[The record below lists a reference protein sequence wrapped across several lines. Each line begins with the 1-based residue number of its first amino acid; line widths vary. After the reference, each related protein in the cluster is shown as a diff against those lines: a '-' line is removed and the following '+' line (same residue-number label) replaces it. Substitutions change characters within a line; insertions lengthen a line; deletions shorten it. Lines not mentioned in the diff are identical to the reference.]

1 MLNGLIIA
9 VYARFS
15 SANQKDT
22 SIDDQVRLCRDF
34 IDRSGGHVDN
44 ANVLTDYSVSAASIA
59 RAGFERLLLLIERRA
74 IGVVVT
80 ESADRLTR
88 DLGDADR
95 LWKLCAYYNVRLI
108 CVADGI
114 DSARDGA
121 RMAFRFKA
129 MMSDEYLVD
138 LSNKT
143 ARGLEGTALRGH
155 CTGGLPFGYCSRA
168 LFEKSQRDPSGYEI
182 LVDEEKAPLVRR
194 IFELYASGQ
203 SYLSIA
209 RLLNGEKIPPP
220 RASTRR
226 ASRGWCDTT
235 IREMLS
241 NAAYVGQWSFGKKK
255 WRKVPGTNTR
265 RYQKQP
271 AERVKS
277 FERPHLRIV
286 DDELWRRVQER
297 RQGIAAKYASKDR
310 ATPRAA
316 TGLPGRR
323 TSYPFSGLLRC
334 GACGAIMQVIG
345 GSTCRYY
352 RCADAHKRGTCS
364 NRAPIREPVITGL
377 LLAELR
383 AALLSLGG
391 VNYARTRLAEKQAEL
406 AEERGAARRAA
417 EKSLTAR
424 EAEIARLVR
433 FIATTDD
440 DTALAPVR
448 SALADAQRELERTRA
463 AAQMTAEPPVHIELP
478 SDDEIRATVF
488 ELDRLLTANATAAR
502 ELLRQAFK
510 DGRIDLHP
518 EADGA
523 YRIEAVMLPL
533 ALARPLIRRVETKKP
548 RSAEPNEAFVYNHGC
563 AGANR
568 SISTSEDL
576 GFPYRFVVPLPL
588 DRRRLPETW
597 RRRSVN

>member
-1 MLNGLIIA
+1 MIIA

-34 IDRSGGHVDN
+34 LARNDGRVDDT
-44 ANVLTDYSVSAASIA
+44 NVLTDYSVSAASVA
-59 RAGFERLLLLIERRA
+59 RAGFERLLALIERRV
-74 IGVVVT
+74 IDVVVT

-95 LWKLCAYYNVRLI
+95 LWKLCAYREVRVI

-129 MMSDEYLVD
+129 LMSDEYLVD

-143 ARGLEGTALRGH
+143 SRGLEGTALRGH
-155 CTGGLPFGYCSRA
+155 CTGGLPFGYRSEPLYER
-168 LFEKSQRDPSGYEI
+168 SQREPSGYEI
-182 LVDEEKAPLVRR
+182 HVDEEKAPFVRR

-209 RLLNGEKIPPP
+209 TLLNSEKITPP
-220 RASTRR
+220 RASSKR

-235 IREMLS
+235 IREMLR
-241 NAAYVGQWSFGKKK
+241 NPAYVGLWTYGKKK

-265 RYQKQP
+265 RYRKQP
-271 AERVKS
+271 PERVKS

-286 DDELWRRVQER
+286 DDELWRCVEER
-297 RQGIAAKYASKDR
+297 RQGVAAKYAPKEH
-310 ATPRAA
+310 A
-316 TGLPGRR
+316 TGGATAAPGRR

-364 NRAPIREPVITGL
+364 NRTPIREPTITGL

-383 AALLSLGG
+383 AALLNLGG
-391 VNYARTRLAEKQAEL
+391 INYARTQIADKHAQL
-406 AEERGAARRAA
+406 AEERDAARRAA
-417 EKSLTAR
+417 ERTLRAR
-424 EAEIARLVR
+424 EAEVSRLVR
-433 FIATTDD
+433 FIVTTDD
-440 DTALAPVR
+440 EHALAPVR
-448 SALADAQRELERTRA
+448 AALAEAQRDLERART
-463 AAQMTAEPPVHIELP
+463 AAQAPTDPVQFEMP

-488 ELDRLLTANATAAR
+488 ELEKRLTSNATGAR
-502 ELLRQAFK
+502 ELLRHAFK

-518 EADGA
+518 EDDGA
-523 YRIEAVMLPL
+523 YRVEASLFPL
-533 ALARPLIRRVETKKP
+533 ALAMPLIRRVETKKP
-548 RSAEPNEAFVYNHGC
+548 RSAEPNGAVVYFSGC
-563 AGANR
+563 AGRN
-568 SISTSEDL
+568 
-576 GFPYRFVVPLPL
+576 
-588 DRRRLPETW
+588 
-597 RRRSVN
+597 